1 MKNRGQYVISDTK
14 GEFFLT
20 TFSIDGRCYLKDDQ
34 WVIST
39 GVLVFRWPGMFE
51 TLDREETERALL
63 RWELEA
69 KEMGRGELLKK
80 IEKAFPIREWIK
92 RGL

>member
-1 MKNRGQYVISDTK
+1 MKDRGQYVISDTK

-20 TFSIDGRCYLKDDQ
+20 VFSIDGRYYLKDGQ
-34 WVIST
+34 WTIST
-39 GVLVFRWPGMFE
+39 GVLV
-51 TLDREETERALL
+51 ALL

-80 IEKAFPIREWIK
+80 IEKAFPIRKWIK
-92 RGL
+92 ETAE